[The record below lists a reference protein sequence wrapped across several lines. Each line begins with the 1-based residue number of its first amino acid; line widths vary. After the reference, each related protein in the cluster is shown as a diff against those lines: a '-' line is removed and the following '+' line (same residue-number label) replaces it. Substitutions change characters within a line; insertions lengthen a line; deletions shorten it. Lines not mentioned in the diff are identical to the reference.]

1 MMQLNYESKKLH
13 TLVNRLCTQYYPGC
27 FSSSIPVVVY
37 GEYRSRN
44 FIFCVLIGSFCGNVV
59 EEMYRSYVVIAV
71 DLRVEKNEDTCK
83 SEVLDP
89 I

>member
-1 MMQLNYESKKLH
+1 MF
-13 TLVNRLCTQYYPGC
+13 T
-27 FSSSIPVVVY
+27 SSIPVVVY

-59 EEMYRSYVVIAV
+59 IAV